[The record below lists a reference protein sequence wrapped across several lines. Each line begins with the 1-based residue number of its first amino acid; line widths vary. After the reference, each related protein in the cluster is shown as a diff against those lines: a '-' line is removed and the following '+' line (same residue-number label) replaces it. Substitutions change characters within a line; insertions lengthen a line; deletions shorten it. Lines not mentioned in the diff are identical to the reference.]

1 MLKQVIEVY
10 ELLDDAGVD
19 GRRVSDFL
27 REKGLENIEV
37 HEIRGERGKTDFIKA
52 VIPGLSGKSS
62 GGASPTLGIIGRLG
76 GHRGTPR
83 RG

>member
-19 GRRVSDFL
+19 GRRVSEFL
-27 REKGLENIEV
+27 REKDSKISRIR
-37 HEIRGERGKTDFIKA
+37 EIRGERGKTDFIKA
-52 VIPGLSGKSS
+52 
-62 GGASPTLGIIGRLG
+62 
-76 GHRGTPR
+76 GHTWALWQELR